1 MTVLLVARGLRKRF
15 GDLAAVDGL
24 DLQVEEGECVALIG
38 PNGAGKTTALNLLS
52 GHLLPDEGHITFRGE
67 DITRLPPHARVHRGL
82 ARSFQVM
89 TVFPELTARENLLV
103 PILARQ
109 GAARDALRPVRAY
122 REAEEEA
129 NSLLGDLGL
138 REAAEAPAGS
148 LPHGDQ
154 RRLELGIAVA
164 SRPRLCLLD
173 EPSSGL
179 NPLERAG
186 LMQLVRRLADH
197 RGVTFVV
204 VEHDMDVVFG
214 LANRVVVMN
223 RGRVLAEGPP
233 EDIRNNREVR
243 ETYLG
248 EEEDVSC

>member
-1 MTVLLVARGLRKRF
+1 VTLLLEARGLRKRF
-15 GDLAAVDGL
+15 GDLAAVDGV
-24 DLQVEEGECVALIG
+24 DLEVHEGECVALIG

-52 GHLLPDEGHITFRGE
+52 GHLQPDGGRITFRGE
-67 DITRLPPHARVHRGL
+67 DVTRLPPHERVRRGL
-82 ARSFQVM
+82 SRSFQVM

-103 PILARQ
+103 PILVRD
-109 GAARDALRPVRAY
+109 GAARDPLRPVVAYRGAY
-122 REAEEEA
+122 READE
-129 NSLLGDLGL
+129 LLTDLEL
-138 REAAEAPAGS
+138 QAAADVPAGR

-186 LMQLVRRLADH
+186 LLQLVRRLMEQ
-197 RGVTFVV
+197 RGITFVV

-214 LANRVVVMN
+214 LAGRVVVMN

-233 EDIRNNREVR
+233 EAIRENREVR

-248 EEEDVSC
+248 EDED

>member
-1 MTVLLVARGLRKRF
+1 MTELLVARGLRKRF

-24 DLQVEEGECVALIG
+24 DLRVEEGGCTALIG

-52 GHLLPDEGHITFRGE
+52 GHLSPDQGTITFRGE

-82 ARSFQVM
+82 SRSFQVM
-89 TVFPELTARENLLV
+89 TIFPELTALENLLV
-103 PILARQ
+103 PILART
-109 GAARDALRPVRAY
+109 GAVRSVLRPVHAFA
-122 REAEEEA
+122 EAEEEA
-129 NSLLGDLGL
+129 RRLLEDLGL
-138 REAAEAPAGS
+138 SGAGEVPAGN

-154 RRLELGIAVA
+154 RRLEMGIAVA

-186 LMQLVRRLADH
+186 LLHLIRQLSEQ

-214 LANRVVVMN
+214 LARWVVVMN
-223 RGRVLAEGPP
+223 RGRVLAEGTP
-233 EDIRNNREVR
+233 EAIRASREVR

-248 EEEDVSC
+248 EEV

>member
-1 MTVLLVARGLRKRF
+1 VTELLVARGLRKRF

-24 DLQVEEGECVALIG
+24 DLRVEEGGCTALIG

-52 GHLLPDEGHITFRGE
+52 GHLSPDQGTITFRGE

-82 ARSFQVM
+82 SRSFQVM
-89 TVFPELTARENLLV
+89 TIFPELTALENLLV
-103 PILARQ
+103 PILART
-109 GAARDALRPVRAY
+109 GAVRSVLRPVHAFP
-122 REAEEEA
+122 EAEEEA
-129 NSLLGDLGL
+129 RRLLEDLGL
-138 REAAEAPAGS
+138 SGAGEVPAGN

-154 RRLELGIAVA
+154 RRLEMGIAVA

-186 LMQLVRRLADH
+186 LLHLIRQLSEQ

-214 LANRVVVMN
+214 LARWVVVMN
-223 RGRVLAEGPP
+223 RGRVLAEGTP
-233 EDIRNNREVR
+233 EAIRASREVR

-248 EEEDVSC
+248 EEV

>member
-1 MTVLLVARGLRKRF
+1 MTELLTARGLRKRF

-24 DLQVEEGECVALIG
+24 DLRVEEGGCVALIG

-52 GHLLPDEGHITFRGE
+52 GHLLPDEGRITFCGE
-67 DITRLPPHARVHRGL
+67 DITHQPPHARVHRGL
-82 ARSFQVM
+82 SRSFQLM
-89 TVFPELTARENLLV
+89 TIFPELTAKENLLV
-103 PILARQ
+103 PVLARL
-109 GAARDALRPVRAY
+109 GAVRSALRPLEEY
-122 REAEEEA
+122 REAEREA
-129 NSLLGDLGL
+129 LELLGDLHLGH
-138 REAAEAPAGS
+138 AAEVAAGS

-164 SRPRLCLLD
+164 SRPKLCLLD

-186 LMQLVRRLADH
+186 LMDLVRRLADE

-214 LANRVVVMN
+214 LARWVVVMN

-233 EDIRNNREVR
+233 EAIRENREVR

-248 EEEDVSC
+248 EEEV

>member
-1 MTVLLVARGLRKRF
+1 VTELLVARGLRKRF

-24 DLQVEEGECVALIG
+24 DLRVEEGGCTALIG

-52 GHLLPDEGHITFRGE
+52 GHLSPDQGTITFRGE
-67 DITRLPPHARVHRGL
+67 EITRLPPHARVHRGL
-82 ARSFQVM
+82 SRSFQVM
-89 TVFPELTARENLLV
+89 TIFPELTALENLLV
-103 PILARQ
+103 PILART
-109 GAARDALRPVRAY
+109 GAVRSVLRPVHAFP
-122 REAEEEA
+122 EAEEEA
-129 NSLLGDLGL
+129 RRLLEDLGL
-138 REAAEAPAGS
+138 SGAGEVPAGN

-154 RRLELGIAVA
+154 RRLEMGIAVA

-186 LMQLVRRLADH
+186 LLHLIRQLSEQ

-214 LANRVVVMN
+214 LARWVVVMN
-223 RGRVLAEGPP
+223 RGRVLAEGTP
-233 EDIRNNREVR
+233 EAIRASREVR

-248 EEEDVSC
+248 EEV

>member
-1 MTVLLVARGLRKRF
+1 VTELLVARGLRKRF

-24 DLQVEEGECVALIG
+24 DLRVEEGGCTALIG

-52 GHLLPDEGHITFRGE
+52 GHLSPDQGTITFRGE

-82 ARSFQVM
+82 SRSFQVM
-89 TVFPELTARENLLV
+89 TIFPELTALENLLV
-103 PILARQ
+103 PILART
-109 GAARDALRPVRAY
+109 GAVRSVLRPVHAFP
-122 REAEEEA
+122 ETEEEA
-129 NSLLGDLGL
+129 RRLLEDLGL
-138 REAAEAPAGS
+138 SGAGEVPAGN

-154 RRLELGIAVA
+154 RRLEMGIAVA

-186 LMQLVRRLADH
+186 LLHLIRQLSEQ

-214 LANRVVVMN
+214 LARWVVVMN
-223 RGRVLAEGPP
+223 RGRVLAEGTP
-233 EDIRNNREVR
+233 EAIRASREVR

-248 EEEDVSC
+248 EEV

>member
-1 MTVLLVARGLRKRF
+1 LVARGLRKRF

-24 DLQVEEGECVALIG
+24 DLRVEEGGCTALIG

-52 GHLLPDEGHITFRGE
+52 GHLSPDQGTITFRGE

-82 ARSFQVM
+82 SRSFQVM
-89 TVFPELTARENLLV
+89 TIFPELTALENLLV
-103 PILARQ
+103 PILART
-109 GAARDALRPVRAY
+109 GAVRSVLRPVHAFA
-122 REAEEEA
+122 EAEEEA
-129 NSLLGDLGL
+129 RRLLEDLGL
-138 REAAEAPAGS
+138 SGAGEVPAGN

-154 RRLELGIAVA
+154 RRLEMGIAVA

-186 LMQLVRRLADH
+186 LLHLIRQLSEQ

-214 LANRVVVMN
+214 LARWVVVMN
-223 RGRVLAEGPP
+223 RGRVLAEGTP
-233 EDIRNNREVR
+233 EAIRASREVR

-248 EEEDVSC
+248 EEV

>member
-1 MTVLLVARGLRKRF
+1 VTELLVARGLRKRF

-24 DLQVEEGECVALIG
+24 DLRVEEGGCTALIG

-52 GHLLPDEGHITFRGE
+52 GHLSPDQGTITFRGE
-67 DITRLPPHARVHRGL
+67 DITRLPPHARVQRGL
-82 ARSFQVM
+82 SRSFQVM
-89 TVFPELTARENLLV
+89 TIFPELTALENLLV
-103 PILARQ
+103 PILART
-109 GAARDALRPVRAY
+109 GAVRSVLRPLQAFE
-122 REAEEEA
+122 EAEEEA
-129 NSLLGDLGL
+129 RQLLEDLDLSGAGDV
-138 REAAEAPAGS
+138 PAGN

-186 LMQLVRRLADH
+186 LLHLIRRLSEQ

-214 LANRVVVMN
+214 LARWVVVMN
-223 RGRVLAEGPP
+223 RGRVLAEGTP
-233 EDIRNNREVR
+233 EAIRASREVR

-248 EEEDVSC
+248 EEV

>member
-1 MTVLLVARGLRKRF
+1 VTELLVARGLRKRF

-24 DLQVEEGECVALIG
+24 DLRVEEGGCTALIG

-52 GHLLPDEGHITFRGE
+52 GHLSPDQGTITFRGE

-82 ARSFQVM
+82 SRSFQVM
-89 TVFPELTARENLLV
+89 TIFPELTALENLLV
-103 PILARQ
+103 PILART
-109 GAARDALRPVRAY
+109 GAVRSVLRPVHAFP
-122 REAEEEA
+122 EAEEEA
-129 NSLLGDLGL
+129 RRLLEDLGL
-138 REAAEAPAGS
+138 SGAGEVPAGN

-154 RRLELGIAVA
+154 RRLEMGIAVA

-186 LMQLVRRLADH
+186 LLHLIRQLSEQ

-214 LANRVVVMN
+214 LARWVVVMN
-223 RGRVLAEGPP
+223 RGRVLAEGTP
-233 EDIRNNREVR
+233 EAIRASREVR

-248 EEEDVSC
+248 EDV

>member
-1 MTVLLVARGLRKRF
+1 VTELLVARGLRKRF
-15 GDLAAVDGL
+15 GDLAAVDGV
-24 DLQVEEGECVALIG
+24 DLRVEEGGCTALIG

-52 GHLLPDEGHITFRGE
+52 GHLSPDQGTITFRGE

-82 ARSFQVM
+82 SRSFQVM
-89 TVFPELTARENLLV
+89 TIFPELTALENLLV
-103 PILARQ
+103 PILART
-109 GAARDALRPVRAY
+109 GAVRSVLRPVHAFA
-122 REAEEEA
+122 EAEEEA
-129 NSLLGDLGL
+129 RRLLEDLGL
-138 REAAEAPAGS
+138 SGAEEVPAGN

-154 RRLELGIAVA
+154 RRLEMGIAVA

-186 LMQLVRRLADH
+186 LLHLIRQLSEQ

-214 LANRVVVMN
+214 LARWVVVMN
-223 RGRVLAEGPP
+223 RGRVLAEGTP
-233 EDIRNNREVR
+233 EAIRASREVR

-248 EEEDVSC
+248 EEV

>member
-1 MTVLLVARGLRKRF
+1 MTELLVARGLRKRF

-24 DLQVEEGECVALIG
+24 DLRVEEGGCTALIG

-52 GHLLPDEGHITFRGE
+52 GHLSPDQGTITFRGE
-67 DITRLPPHARVHRGL
+67 DITRLPPHARVQRGL
-82 ARSFQVM
+82 SRSFQVM
-89 TVFPELTARENLLV
+89 TIFPELTALENLLV
-103 PILARQ
+103 PILART
-109 GAARDALRPVRAY
+109 GAVRSVLRPLQAFE
-122 REAEEEA
+122 EAEEEA
-129 NSLLGDLGL
+129 RQLLEDLDLSGAGDV
-138 REAAEAPAGS
+138 PAGN

-186 LMQLVRRLADH
+186 LLHLIRRLSEQ

-214 LANRVVVMN
+214 LARWVVVMN
-223 RGRVLAEGPP
+223 RGRVLAEGTP
-233 EDIRNNREVR
+233 EAIRASREVR

-248 EEEDVSC
+248 EEV